1 MILVPTGLL
10 YAFMLFY
17 STLHILTWAMP
28 RYRLPV
34 DAAAMPFA
42 ALAFERVLGRVRA
55 NV

>member
-1 MILVPTGLL
+1 
-10 YAFMLFY
+10 MLFY

-42 ALAFERVLGRVRA
+42 ALAFERVLGWVRA